1 LLGSGAA
8 RSAPRQKAVRSS
20 PRAGA
25 GITELW
31 NGPDGPL
38 HTVSVIT
45 TEPNELMREIHD
57 RMPVIVPP
65 AD

>member
-1 LLGSGAA
+1 M
-8 RSAPRQKAVRSS
+8 
-20 PRAGA
+20 
-25 GITELW
+25 W
-31 NGPDGPL
+31 NRPDGPL

-65 AD
+65 ADYGAWLDPGNRDTANLKGFIRSYPAK